1 MKLGDL
7 RKLAIRRQ
15 TRIRFPL
22 ANGLECV
29 VNEHGVAQVPA
40 LNSIPDFNL
49 ERELAELSEVRAIL
63 ALGNFAYE
71 AVCRVLG
78 VRPRPPF
85 GHETEVPLA
94 AGRTLVCS
102 YHPSQ
107 QNTFTGRLTQQMLD
121 SAVRRAVE
129 RAFGTEA

>member
-15 TRIRFPL
+15 TRIRFRL

-49 ERELAELSEVRAIL
+49 EQELAAVQHFQLDALTADPKSPIKTRAL
-63 ALGNFAYE
+63 RRE
-71 AVCRVLG
+71 
-78 VRPRPPF
+78 
-85 GHETEVPLA
+85 ELA
-94 AGRTLVCS
+94 AL
-102 YHPSQ
+102 
-107 QNTFTGRLTQQMLD
+107 TGGSPTAEGHD
-121 SAVRRAVE
+121 HDDE
-129 RAFGTEA
+129 